1 MNTVVLGSFITPGGV
16 DFKQNPNVTV
26 LGIASPAVYNGTKIN
41 LLPLFTG
48 DLNST
53 NLGGSSGSRKL
64 FLDDGGPVPLQAVT
78 PAVGTSSVQ

>member
-1 MNTVVLGSFITPGGV
+1 MNTVVLGSFETPNL

-48 DLNST
+48 ELNST
-53 NLGGSSGSRKL
+53 NLGGDAGTQKL
-64 FLDDGGPVPLQAVT
+64 FLDDGGPVPLLAVT
-78 PAVGTSSVQ
+78 PAVGTNSVQ